1 VGAARV
7 SREDPLPG
15 KAFDPFRLLHVLPWL
30 VVAAAMRV
38 VAFGGTPAAIPATII
53 ATIAVM
59 HAFVVTTRFAIE
71 SAGGRTQLGDID
83 FGEQLKLTLS
93 ILWRIVPL
101 IFAVAVALQ
110 FLEFQ
115 TLASNVL
122 LGIDGMA
129 FDQFTSIGQ
138 FWSAT
143 VAALVLVMI
152 VSAER
157 SGGKVTFFKAVAEL
171 AWRWPWLGHAV
182 LLRGIIYLGLG
193 FAQGLIRDAIWQ
205 FWQTSEASQF
215 TKNLVY
221 FIFIFSFAMLRL
233 WATLLTLTFALKRSY
248 VQNQTPGASSA
259 NP

>member
-1 VGAARV
+1 MPDK
-7 SREDPLPG
+7 S
-15 KAFDPFRLLHVLPWL
+15 FDPCRLLHVLPWL

-38 VAFGGTPAAIPATII
+38 AAFGGTPAAVPATII

-71 SAGGRTQLGDID
+71 SAGGQTQLADID

-93 ILWRIVPL
+93 ILWRIALL
-101 IFAVAVALQ
+101 IFAVAIALQ

-143 VAALVLVMI
+143 IAALLLVMI
-152 VSAER
+152 VSAEQ

-182 LLRGIIYLGLG
+182 LLLGIIYLGLG
-193 FAQGLIRDAIWQ
+193 FVQGLVRDAIWQ

-221 FIFIFSFAMLRL
+221 FVFIFSFAMLRL
-233 WATLLTLTFALKRSY
+233 WATLLTLTFALKKSY
-248 VQNQTPGASSA
+248 VQNQTRGASST